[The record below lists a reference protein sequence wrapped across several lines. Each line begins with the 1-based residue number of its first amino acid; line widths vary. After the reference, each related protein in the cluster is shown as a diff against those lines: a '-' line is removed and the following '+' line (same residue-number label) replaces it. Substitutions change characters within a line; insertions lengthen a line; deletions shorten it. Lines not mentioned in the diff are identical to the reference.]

1 MAALRI
7 CNTPLSRSRPCVGL
21 LFLAPSPFHCDDAST
36 GVPMPGYRTRQLLV
50 RLGGHDYKIRALSD
64 LQQFADP
71 HHFAERL
78 GISSAQW
85 SLFGQVWPAGRVL
98 AEAMS
103 SIDIAG
109 KRILEIGC
117 GLGLSSIVLQRRL
130 ADITASDQHP
140 LAASFLAHNSG
151 LNDLPSITY
160 SDLHWAT
167 PNPGLGR
174 FDLLIG
180 SDILYERDHVELLAA
195 VLSRHTLP
203 HSQIIFTDPGRGNS
217 AAFTRALA
225 TQGYTVVETRSRFNE
240 SDLPPFRGR
249 LLTYQR

>member
-1 MAALRI
+1 
-7 CNTPLSRSRPCVGL
+7 
-21 LFLAPSPFHCDDAST
+21 
-36 GVPMPGYRTRQLLV
+36 MPGYRTRQLVV
-50 RLGGHDYKIRALSD
+50 RLGGHDYQIRALSD

-103 SIDIAG
+103 EFEIVG

-117 GLGLSSIVLQRRL
+117 GLGLSSIVLQRRR

-140 LAASFLAHNSG
+140 LAASFLAHNSHLNG
-151 LNDLPSITY
+151 LPDVVY
-160 SDLHWAT
+160 RDLHWAT
-167 PNPGLGR
+167 PNPALGR

-180 SDILYERDHVELLAA
+180 SDILYERDHIALLAG
-195 VLSRHTLP
+195 VLERHALP
-203 HSQIIFTDPGRGNS
+203 HSEIVFTDPGRGNS
-217 AAFTRALA
+217 APFTRALA
-225 TQGYTVVETRSRFNE
+225 LQGYTVNEHRSRFNE
-240 SDLPPFRGR
+240 ADTPPYRGQ
-249 LLTYQR
+249 LLTYRR